1 MRKLS
6 TVALAAFLS
15 AAILHADTYD
25 LSWRYSTIAIPRLD
39 KPPTID
45 GTIDAAEWANA
56 SLFPPLVSMDPIR
69 RPGLPPQERT
79 WVWMAYTDDSLYVAW
94 RQDLPPEELPVTAK
108 ATARDTGEGSDNTVN
123 LWLGLN
129 EASPEVVNISGNALS
144 NLYDRRLDK
153 GGIHWNPNLTYKSR
167 PLPTGFE
174 GELQI
179 PFKELDLPGAPA
191 DGTKWASYLY
201 SGWRKAGDQLFAWP
215 YVGWR
220 MKGQTG
226 YVVFAGKAP
235 AVRFEEN
242 GAVKTAGGDVKI
254 ETKLLHRP
262 QKSKL
267 SYNQQL
273 YTAMQVSDVEGG
285 TFESLDK
292 MVGDALAPFQPA
304 TKIEAPG
311 EYLLRYEIKAGNLAL
326 ATGVQGYYKPPP
338 LDLDA
343 TPFFLSKQQLLV
355 EAQADNDEAKS
366 VEVTLNP
373 GGLKAKGEFKSRRAT
388 LRFRSD
394 KLAEGKYEA
403 TAEAKNADG
412 KAISKAALAIERP
425 APPDWW
431 TLKEGFEPLIPPP
444 WTPVEE
450 LRSKRIARV
459 VGVLGRKY
467 EFESLPLP
475 SHIETSG
482 ASILDGMIQLETSQ
496 PLQFKE
502 KLAVPLE
509 MKPDAFVF
517 QNEGTAGNL
526 NLKVRTRIEFDGFML
541 IDLELTGTGT
551 TDKLDLVIPFRKEH
565 ATLMQNYCKASG
577 PGDPNWKNPNETVN
591 PYKKG
596 RRFVGEVPEYTLKT
610 PPMMTTWIG
619 TDHHGLEFSC
629 DSSRGWAMAKPN
641 EAMEVS
647 REGDKVVLTVHFISK
662 PVKLSSE
669 PRRIRFGL
677 VATPTKTLLPHM
689 QKARFYDDYHL
700 FLLPGQWGEYPVWHP
715 PLKNP
720 ALIEKNKKWIAT
732 VHASGKKLM
741 INGGWNI
748 SAQWD
753 GWDTWGK
760 EMIAEPLSNV
770 SFSDCKQFAA
780 CYNTPY
786 AQFMANSFGYNARL
800 LGFDGICFD
809 TVVPSYEC
817 QSLEHGCGWRDDDGN
832 LWPTFQTFAQ
842 REIWKRL
849 YRIFHGG
856 VIKEGCVPVPN
867 AAGPLMAVHSFSD
880 MHHIGEGYYMHAATL
895 KDGMPPDMIRAN
907 MTGDQYGFRTE
918 VNLKGGPL
926 FWNDKNA
933 AILVNGSEP
942 RFHDYRHWKVGYEA
956 HANPAISVWNAFDWV
971 DRWNAKWLGHWENGE
986 YVKVDGGTNM
996 VMASLYSNEKLKRL
1010 LLVVANY
1017 EIEPLDDLNV
1027 KLDLKKLGLKGQVF
1041 AEDAVTLEPVAISAN
1056 GAMKLDVLGQRYRL
1070 IQVSL
1075 DRPQFDDSK
1084 LGPNL
1089 LADGNAT
1096 MDKGWSSAPLKLEP
1110 NAIYTVSAQ
1119 IKIDKDMGA
1128 DSKNPNVMTMFS
1140 PQIAHYVSVR
1150 LEGDGVHG
1158 INATNALSKCNVKGT
1173 DELTPYAETDHYNRT
1188 YVPQH
1193 WEKTPGWMTVFF
1205 PVGTGA
1211 KAVDGKV
1218 SIGMTDAGQAQVKE
1232 ISVRRLK

>member
-1 MRKLS
+1 MKRILLVLGI
-6 TVALAAFLS
+6 VAAGS
-15 AAILHADTYD
+15 ACPAVESHDA
-25 LSWRYSTIAIPRLD
+25 SWRYPTMVVPKIAQA
-39 KPPTID
+39 PTVD
-45 GTIDAAEWANA
+45 GAIGDAEWSKA

-69 RPGLPPQERT
+69 APGLPPKERT
-79 WVWMAYTDDSLYVAW
+79 WVWMAYTADSLFIAW
-94 RQDLPPEELPVTAK
+94 RQDLPPAELPVTAK
-108 ATARDTGEGSDNTVN
+108 ATQRDTGEGSDNTVN

-129 EASPEVVNISGNALS
+129 ESSPEVVNISGNALS

-167 PLPTGFE
+167 VLPTGFE

-201 SGWRKAGDQLFAWP
+201 SGWRKGGDQLFAWP

-226 YVVFAGKAP
+226 YLVFSEKGN

-242 GAVKTAGGDVKI
+242 GAVKALGEINAT
-254 ETKLLHRP
+254 TKLLHRKE
-262 QKSKL
+262 KSKL
-267 SYNQQL
+267 SYNPQL
-273 YTAMQVSDVEGG
+273 YTAMQVSQIEGG

-304 TKIEAPG
+304 SKIEPPG
-311 EYLLRYEIKAGNLAL
+311 EYLLRYEVKAGDELVAS
-326 ATGVQGYYKPPP
+326 GVQAYYKPPP

-343 TPFFLSKQQLLV
+343 TPFFLSKQLLLV
-355 EAQADNDEAKS
+355 EAQADNDDAKS
-366 VEVTLNP
+366 VEVKLNP
-373 GGLKAKGEFKSRRAT
+373 GGQSMQGEFKARRAT
-388 LRFRSD
+388 LRFPAD
-394 KLAEGKYEA
+394 KLAEGNYEL

-412 KAISKAALAIERP
+412 KIISKASHSIAKP
-425 APPDWW
+425 AAPDWW
-431 TLKEGFEPLIPPP
+431 TMEEGFEPLIPPP
-444 WTPVEE
+444 WTPLKGSKHKVE
-450 LRSKRIARV
+450 L
-459 VGVLGRKY
+459 LGRTF
-467 EFESLPLP
+467 EFASLALP
-475 SHIETSG
+475 SQIETRGQKILAGPIEFRTAQPWTKSRLEVLKNSG
-482 ASILDGMIQLETSQ
+482 N
-496 PLQFKE
+496 
-502 KLAVPLE
+502 AVIY
-509 MKPDAFVF
+509 
-517 QNEGTAGNL
+517 EGHSAVDNFAL
-526 NLKVRTRIEFDGFML
+526 RTTTRVEFDGFMYV
-541 IDLELTGTGT
+541 DLDLTGSGSV
-551 TDKLDLVIPFRKEH
+551 DQLDLVIPFKKEH

-577 PGDPNWKNPNETVN
+577 PGDPNWKNPNEPDH

-596 RRFVGEVPEYTLKT
+596 RRFVGEVPQYTLKT
-610 PPMMTTWIG
+610 PPMLTTWIG
-619 TDHHGLEFSC
+619 TDHCGLEFSC

-641 EAMEVS
+641 EAMEIS
-647 REGDKVVLTVHFISK
+647 REGDKVLLTVHFISK

-677 VATPTKTLLPHM
+677 VATPTKTILPYM
-689 QKARFYDDYHL
+689 QKARFYDDWHL

-715 PLKNP
+715 PLKKP
-720 ALIEKNKKWIAT
+720 ELIEKNKKWVAS
-732 VHASGKKLM
+732 VHRSGKKLM

-786 AQFMANSFGYNARL
+786 AAFMANSFGYNARL

-817 QSLEHGCGWRDDDGN
+817 QSLEHGCGWYDDDGN

-867 AAGPLMAVHSFSD
+867 AAGPLMAVHSFAD

-895 KDGMPPDMIRAN
+895 KDGMPPDMIRAS
-907 MTGDQYGFRTE
+907 MTGEQYGFRTE

-933 AILVNGSEP
+933 AILVNGAEP
-942 RFHDYRHWKVGYEA
+942 RFHDYRHWRIGYEA
-956 HANPAISVWNAFDWV
+956 HSNPAISIWNAFEWV
-971 DRWNAKWLGHWENGE
+971 DRWNAKWMGHWENKE
-986 YVKVDGGTNM
+986 VSSVECRVSSVQKPM
-996 VMASLYSNEKLKRL
+996 VLTSLYWNEKLKRV
-1010 LLVVANY
+1010 LVVLGNY
-1017 EIEPLDDLNV
+1017 ELEPFDDVEV
-1027 KLDLKKLGLKGQVF
+1027 KLDLKKLGLKESVF
-1041 AEDAVTLEPVAISAN
+1041 AEDAITLEPVAISAD
-1056 GAMKLDVLGQRYRL
+1056 GVMKLDVLGQRYRL
-1070 IQVSL
+1070 IQVSP

-1089 LADGNAT
+1089 LADGGAT
-1096 MDKGWSSAPLKLEP
+1096 VDKTWSSAPVKLEP
-1110 NAIYTVSAQ
+1110 NSTYTVSAQ
-1119 IKIDKDMGA
+1119 IKIDKHMGA
-1128 DSKNPNVMTMFS
+1128 DSKNPNVMTMFAPS
-1140 PQIAHYVSVR
+1140 IGHFVSIR

-1158 INATNALSKCNVKGT
+1158 INATNSISLCNVKGT
-1173 DELTPYAETDHYNRT
+1173 DELTPYPETDHYNRG
-1188 YVPQH
+1188 YVPQY

-1205 PVGTGA
+1205 PVATGTN
-1211 KAVDGKV
+1211 AVDGKV
-1218 SIGMTDAGQAQVKE
+1218 AIAVTDAGQAQVRDFA
-1232 ISVRRLK
+1232 VRKVK